1 MYLPIYWVRTWITE
15 KFGQKIGCS
24 NCLLIILLNMAC
36 FIPAKCPKT
45 PAWYVAFKPL
55 GYNVYAYIALSVL
68 TLISE
73 RSLFLAFVTLIATCY
88 RYKTVNSSCIV
99 KLKWRLP
106 DDNLSCPV
114 STQSKIMWS
123 ISHVKLD

>member
-1 MYLPIYWVRTWITE
+1 MYLPIYWVRTWVTE

-24 NCLLIILLNMAC
+24 NCLLVILFNMAC
-36 FIPAKCPKT
+36 FIPAKYPKNT
-45 PAWYVAFKPL
+45 SLVCRFQTIGL
-55 GYNVYAYIALSVL
+55 QCVCIALSVL

-99 KLKWRLP
+99 RLKWRLP

-114 STQSKIMWS
+114 STQSNVMWS